1 MQNAERVCSVHTG
14 CLTCHCRQPKEME
27 AGGTRRP
34 LGQRLAIHCKIQSW
48 TPLSPT
54 LCCTWPVQEDL
65 GGRLRTPDPHTGG
78 GGVTGCS
85 LTPAKSKS
93 ALDFSGYS
101 SLIASRTLRVLLPDF
116 NWVKMP
122 VLSKGLASRL
132 ASSDGISLKV

>member
-1 MQNAERVCSVHTG
+1 MSQVSRSNEQRMFIADRSVRATVKAREEMLTLVFASLLGFQEIDIMQNAERVCSVHTG

-78 GGVTGCS
+78 GV
-85 LTPAKSKS
+85 
-93 ALDFSGYS
+93 
-101 SLIASRTLRVLLPDF
+101 
-116 NWVKMP
+116 
-122 VLSKGLASRL
+122 
-132 ASSDGISLKV
+132 